1 MFLYSSMQT
10 SELYHFF
17 SQTSWTKIGLN
28 YSNDIQNSSK
38 TKHFRGGGGG
48 GGGLKLSSLYCTIN
62 LSIVDTFIGSHL
74 F

>member
-1 MFLYSSMQT
+1 MFLYSNMQT

-17 SQTSWTKIGLN
+17 PQTSWTKIGLN

-38 TKHFRGGGGG
+38 TKHFRGGGGE
-48 GGGLKLSSLYCTIN
+48 LKLSSLYCTIN
-62 LSIVDTFIGSHL
+62 LSIVDTFIGSYL

>member
-1 MFLYSSMQT
+1 MTFKTAQKQNI
-10 SELYHFF
+10 SE
-17 SQTSWTKIGLN
+17 
-28 YSNDIQNSSK
+28 
-38 TKHFRGGGGG
+38 